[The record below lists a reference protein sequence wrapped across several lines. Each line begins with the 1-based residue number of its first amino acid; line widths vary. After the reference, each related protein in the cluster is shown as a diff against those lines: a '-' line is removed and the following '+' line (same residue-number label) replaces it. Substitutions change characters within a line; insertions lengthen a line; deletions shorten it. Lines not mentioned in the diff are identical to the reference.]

1 MAEAQASFT
10 SLELRAVMKFLF
22 LQGKSAKDI
31 HTEMSQTLGEKCPSY
46 STVKTWI
53 SRFKTGHFT
62 VEDEPRS
69 GRPTTSTDPETC
81 DAVHEL
87 ILEDRRIS
95 AKKIAQIV
103 DISRERVGFIITTIL
118 DMRKLSA
125 KWVPKCLNSD
135 QKKERVQASKAI
147 LGHFESTPDFLARL
161 VTEDETWLY
170 IYDPET
176 KEQSKEWR
184 HSGSPRPKKFRTQKS
199 AKKVMASVF
208 WDKDGILLVDYLPQ
222 GSSITGQYYAN
233 LLDQLKEAI
242 KKKRRGKLTEGIL
255 FLQDNAPAHTSN
267 VVAAKLNT
275 LGFQLV
281 HHPPYSPDLAPSDY
295 YLFPNLKKHLK
306 GHRFEDISDV
316 KHAAE
321 SWFQDQSKEFYLDGL
336 EKLQQRCNKCISL
349 RGEYVE

>member
-1 MAEAQASFT
+1 MAEAQANFT

-22 LQGKSAKDI
+22 LQGNSAKNI
-31 HTEMSQTLGEKCPSY
+31 HTEMSQTLAEKCPSY
-46 STVKTWI
+46 STVKTWT

-69 GRPTTSTDPETC
+69 GRPLTSTDPATC

-95 AKKIAQIV
+95 AKKIAHIL

-118 DMRKLSA
+118 DMRKLSG
-125 KWVPKCLNSD
+125 VPKCLNSD
-135 QKKERVQASKAI
+135 QEKERVEASKAV
-147 LGHFESTPDFLARL
+147 LVHFEAAQDFLARL
-161 VTEDETWLY
+161 VTEDKTWLH

-176 KEQSKEWR
+176 KEQSKEWS

-208 WDKDGILLVDYLPQ
+208 WDKDGILLVDYLPE
-222 GSSITGQYYAN
+222 GSSITGQYFAN
-233 LLDQLKEAI
+233 LFDQLKEAI
-242 KKKRRGKLTEGIL
+242 KTKRRGKLTKEIL
-255 FLQDNAPAHTSN
+255 FLQDNAPTQTSN

-321 SWFQDQSKEFYLDGL
+321 SWFQDQSKKFYLDGL
-336 EKLQQRCNKCISL
+336 EKLQQRYNKCISL